1 MVCPRC
7 KKSLTSETREGEKI
21 LVCKSCGGMWLHRHQ
36 LNNLLKESGGDVE
49 LCSFDTHPHS
59 DKRHV
64 INCRECRDVKMK
76 KINFLDY
83 SDIVM
88 DYCPSCG
95 SLWLDKN
102 ELANMH
108 KYIRRVEEGS
118 HQVKDLSAYTLLT
131 KLSTIAYS
139 IFH

>member
-7 KKSLTSETREGEKI
+7 KETLVKENVENEDI
-21 LVCKSCGGMWLHRHQ
+21 DVCKSCSGMWVHKHQ
-36 LNNLLKESGGDVE
+36 LDNMISESGGDVE
-49 LCSFDTHPHS
+49 LCSID
-59 DKRHV
+59 DKKHEDKEPK
-64 INCRECRDVKMK
+64 IKCRECKDVEMK

-83 SDIVM
+83 SDIII

-95 SLWLDKN
+95 SFWVDKD

-108 KYIRRVEEGS
+108 EYMK
-118 HQVKDLSAYTLLT
+118 QVKDGSKDVNDKSTYNLLVQLS
-131 KLSTIAYS
+131 KISYS

>member
-7 KKSLTSETREGEKI
+7 KKTMTSETTEGQNI

-36 LNNLLKESGGDVE
+36 LNNLLEESGGDVE
-49 LCSFDTHPHS
+49 LCSFDTHPDA
-59 DKRHV
+59 DKHHV
-64 INCRECRDVKMK
+64 IKCRECRDVEMK

-83 SDIVM
+83 SDIVI

-95 SLWLDKN
+95 SFWLDKN

-108 KYIRRVEEGS
+108 KYIRQVDEGS
-118 HQVKDLSAYTLLT
+118 HQVKNFSAYTLLVR
-131 KLSTIAYS
+131 LSKIAYS